1 MIRSPFRFQPIMPNA
16 DSGIAGE
23 LHSLHLM
30 SNRLLVVSGKLKKTF
45 YWVYLFSPQSSQNV
59 GRMLENLSRIL
70 MLFCQCPITRTGI
83 LLLPGF
89 MGKIRVFFTI
99 HKKRQKTPPLF
110 QHLICLHPHKRIV
123 IRQFSKRRKK
133 IILRLNA

>member
-1 MIRSPFRFQPIMPNA
+1 MPNA
-16 DSGIAGE
+16 DSGIARE

-45 YWVYLFSPQSSQNV
+45 YWVYLFSLQSSQNV

-99 HKKRQKTPPLF
+99 HKKKQKTPPLF